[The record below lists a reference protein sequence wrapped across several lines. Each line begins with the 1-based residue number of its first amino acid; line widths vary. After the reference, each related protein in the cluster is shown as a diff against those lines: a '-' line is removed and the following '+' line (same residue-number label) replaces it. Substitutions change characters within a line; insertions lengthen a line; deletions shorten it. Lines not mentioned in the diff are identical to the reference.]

1 VLCCLSVAATNRFLT
16 TRLWK
21 NAGGTFNSAKEITK
35 RVKQMEE
42 TGGKWGRRVKKVKSD
57 ASEYGAVGAQGWL
70 LG

>member
-1 VLCCLSVAATNRFLT
+1 LT